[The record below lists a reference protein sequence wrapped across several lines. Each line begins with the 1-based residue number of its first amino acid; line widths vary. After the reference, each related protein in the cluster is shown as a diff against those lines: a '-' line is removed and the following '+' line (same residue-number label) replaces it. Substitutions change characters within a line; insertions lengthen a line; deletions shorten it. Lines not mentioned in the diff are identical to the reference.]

1 MIMLMAKYILFL
13 SFFLVKITFANA
25 EIINSISV
33 TGNDRITDK
42 TVIIFSNVNVG
53 DDLTNDDLNQIIQN
67 LYTTDFFKN
76 VSVKLKDNILSI
88 DVRENYLIQSIKIDG
103 VKNKKLKQA
112 LLDQL
117 SVTENK
123 SYVKEKSAEDI
134 VKLSNYLKTSG
145 YYFSKVDLKVRQ
157 NNDNTVDLIYDIFLN
172 NKAVIKKINF
182 SGDKIFKSRLLSSII
197 VSEEDKFWKF
207 LSKKKYLNERQIQLD
222 QRLLKNFYL
231 NEGYYNVKISQTSA
245 KVIQDNHFSLI
256 YNINAGEKFFFKNL
270 NLNLPSDYDPE
281 NFDFIKTL
289 LNDMKDKPY
298 SLNSIENLLNEI
310 DNIAISK
317 QYEFINASFSEN
329 IIDGN
334 KINVDFVINDT
345 QKLYVD
351 RINIIGNDI
360 TNEIA
365 IRNFLVVDEG
375 DPLNEILNNKSIN
388 NIKTSGLFSHVDYKI
403 LDTDNEYK
411 KDIEITVKEQ
421 PTGEI
426 TAGAGY
432 GTSGQTISF
441 GIKENNFAGNATK
454 LNTNLSFTPKSVK
467 GGFNLIIPNYNYSD
481 KSLRL
486 NLSRSNNDYLSTSGY
501 KNTITNFTLGT
512 GFEYKQD
519 LFFTPLIVFEAE
531 DLKTDSTASKALK
544 KQDGNYNNIEID
556 YSFLYDKRD
565 QSFRPTDGYYSRFNQ
580 ILPLL
585 SNDYTLFNNFDYKTY
600 YKLSENTVSNFSFHI
615 AAINSLDGSDVR
627 VSERIFLS
635 SKKLRGFEAGKI
647 GPKDNLDF
655 IGGNYASAMTLS
667 TTLPNM
673 LLELEA
679 VDFNIFIDA
688 GNVWGVDYN
697 DNLDNNKI
705 RSSAGL
711 SIDWLTP
718 VGPLNFVIAQ
728 PITKASTDVEQSF
741 RFDIGTTF

>member
-365 IRNFLVVDEG
+365 IRNLLVVDEG

-501 KNTITNFTLGT
+501 ENTITNFTLGT
-512 GFEYKQD
+512 GFEYKKD

-531 DLKTDSTASKALK
+531 DLTTNSTASTALK

-635 SKKLRGFEAGKI
+635 PKKLRGFEAGKI

>member
-1 MIMLMAKYILFL
+1 MLMAKYILFL

-365 IRNFLVVDEG
+365 IRNLLVVDEG

-403 LDTDNEYK
+403 LDTDKEYK

-501 KNTITNFTLGT
+501 ENTITNFTLGT

>member
-1 MIMLMAKYILFL
+1 MLMAKYILFL

-317 QYEFINASFSEN
+317 QHEFINASFSEN

-365 IRNFLVVDEG
+365 IRNLLVVDEG

-635 SKKLRGFEAGKI
+635 PKKLRGFEAGKI